1 MIEINISIRIIRKM
15 NIKINDL
22 LLKDIETLK
31 IIGMLIEIYEK
42 NDEEKL
48 ISTECISFFFD
59 NSINNYIYNSF

>member
-1 MIEINISIRIIRKM
+1 M

-48 ISTECISFFFD
+48 ISIECISYFFD